1 MHVKQH
7 ITDLAAICLKKGIR
21 KVVIS
26 PGSRSAPIIQAF
38 LKCYPGNCHSIVDER
53 SAGYFALGLALAY
66 QQPVALICTS
76 GTAALNYAPALAEA
90 YYQKIP
96 LLAITADRAYE
107 WIDQQDNQTLH
118 QRDIYKNFIK
128 SGFEL
133 PQNITHENEL
143 WFAHRLINEAVNL
156 LFTEPAGPVHLN
168 IPLPEPL
175 YDALPEVWMPL
186 PVIPFEK
193 PDYNPVIPERLID
206 LWNHAKSIL
215 IVHGQHKPDADLTDS
230 IIHLSHDPRIAV
242 IAENVSNIPADSCIS
257 NSHLVL
263 SINRKN
269 LPAQPD
275 LVLHSG
281 GQVVS
286 KSLTAYLR
294 NAKHTKL
301 WRIGNDHRLTD
312 TYKIMSEHIALPASA
327 VYKAL
332 ASKIHEDDEQP
343 GYRFQWKQLAE
354 SSIKKAVERI
364 SQLPYSDIHVFFHV
378 LRNMPEDINVFLGNS
393 SIIRYAQL
401 FNAPERVCYYS
412 NRGTSGI
419 DGCLS
424 TASGI
429 ASASGKPTIAILGDL
444 GFLYDSNALWNRELS
459 ANLKIL
465 VINNHGGGI
474 FHIIKGPSESAG
486 FKEFIEAHHPVNIAK
501 LAEAY
506 NLAYLTAENEA
517 DLKARWP
524 EFIARS
530 NKPMIFEV
538 TTDAELSASTFRAL
552 MAGN

>member
-21 KVVIS
+21 KIVIS

-38 LKCYPGNCHSIVDER
+38 LKCYPGDCHSIVDER

-90 YYQKIP
+90 YYQKVP

-143 WFAHRLINEAVNL
+143 WYAHRLINEAVNL
-156 LFTEPAGPVHLN
+156 LFAEPAGPVHIN

-175 YDALPEVWMPL
+175 YDALPEVWDPL

-193 PDYNPVIPERLID
+193 PEYNPVIPERLMN
-206 LWNHAKSIL
+206 LWNQAKSIL
-215 IVHGQHKPDADLTDS
+215 IVHGQHEPDADLTDS
-230 IIHLSHDPRIAV
+230 IIRFSHDPRIAV
-242 IAENVSNIPADSCIS
+242 IAENISNIPSNCIIS

-269 LPAQPD
+269 TPAQPD

-294 NAKHTKL
+294 NAQHTKG
-301 WRIGNDHRLTD
+301 WRIGKDHRVID
-312 TYKIMSEHIALPASA
+312 TYKIMSEHIALPEST
-327 VYKAL
+327 VYKIL
-332 ASKIHEDDEQP
+332 ASNIHEDDKQQ
-343 GYRFQWKQLAE
+343 GYRLLWKQLAE
-354 SSIKKAVERI
+354 SSMNKAMERI
-364 SQLPYSDIHVFFHV
+364 SQLPFSDIHVFFHV
-378 LRNMPEDINVFLGNS
+378 MNNMPEDINIFLGNS
-393 SIIRYAQL
+393 SVIRYAQL
-401 FNAPERVCYYS
+401 FNTPGKACYYS

-429 ASASGKPTIAILGDL
+429 ASASEKPTVAILGDL
-444 GFLYDSNALWNRELS
+444 GFLYDSNALWNRELPT
-459 ANLKIL
+459 NLKIL

-517 DLKARWP
+517 GLKTQWP
-524 EFIARS
+524 EFIAPGD
-530 NKPMIFEV
+530 KPIIFEV
-538 TTDAELSASTFRAL
+538 KTDAELSASTFRTL
-552 MAGN
+552 MTGI